1 MASRPHH
8 GFTLVELIFVIVV
21 LSIGFTGITN
31 GYASLQRGL
40 SRAEAAQKATQ
51 IAQSC
56 AERMMSLRRLYA
68 YGDTTVTNACT
79 TAPAISE
86 TGYNAPA
93 VTTATASA
101 TDGCPSGVTCSKV
114 TITVSCPTTSAVC
127 PSGVSSSLSMLL
139 ASY

>member
-40 SRAEAAQKATQ
+40 TRAETAQKATQ

-68 YGDTTVTNACT
+68 YGDPTVATACNT
-79 TAPAISE
+79 ISE

-114 TITVSCPTTSAVC
+114 TITVSCNGTSAAC